1 MMENPMCN
9 AKIEKVVVNIGV
21 GESGER
27 LGKAEA
33 LLEKLTKRKTV
44 RTISRHKIPTWNLK
58 KGEPIGCKVTLR
70 GDDAVEVIKRT
81 LYAKNN
87 ALQPGNFDK
96 TGNVSYGIRE
106 YIDIQNLKYDPDI
119 GIFGLNVNVNLQRP
133 GYRIQWRSR
142 NKKTIP
148 ARARVS
154 RDQAVEFMKKNF
166 GVKIEEE
173 D

>member
-1 MMENPMCN
+1 MTNEMQKPR
-9 AKIEKVVVNIGV
+9 IEKVTVNIGV

-27 LGKAEA
+27 LGKAEM
-33 LLEKLTKRKTV
+33 LLTKLTNKKPV

-70 GDDAVEVIKRT
+70 GADAEEVIKKT

-87 ALQPGNFDK
+87 TLQERNFDK
-96 TGNVSYGIRE
+96 NGAISYGIQE
-106 YIDIQNLKYDPDI
+106 YLDIQGLKYDPTI
-119 GIFGLNVNVNLQRP
+119 GIFGLGVHISLEHP
-133 GYRIQWRSR
+133 GYRVGRRSR
-142 NKKTIP
+142 NNSKVPEKAKVTAQEAI
-148 ARARVS
+148 S
-154 RDQAVEFMKKNF
+154 YMKDKF